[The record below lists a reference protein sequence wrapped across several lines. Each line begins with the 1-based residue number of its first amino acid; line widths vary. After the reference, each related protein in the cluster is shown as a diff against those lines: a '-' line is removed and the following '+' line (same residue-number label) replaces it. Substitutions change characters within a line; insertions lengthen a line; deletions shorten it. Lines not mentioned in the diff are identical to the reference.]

1 MLFKIVWVSSPL
13 FSGDLSACPVV
24 ELWWQWNL
32 FSFSLTPFYTE
43 RSWFRMELCNHIWE
57 FGVISAVLP
66 KAERKCWLWNC
77 SSMVRGIVGNK
88 QYVEVEFW
96 THGWNKSESYQKS
109 EQSLTRDSSDHC
121 YSGPGWICYQQKS
134 SCLSA
139 ANLHCFILRYQF
151 SFMTIVVTYFSLENY
166 PFHDPHWFY
175 SPMSI

>member
-1 MLFKIVWVSSPL
+1 MSVISIILWRPRCMSCSRVMVTMKPL
-13 FSGDLSACPVV
+13 FLQSHTIL
-24 ELWWQWNL
+24 
-32 FSFSLTPFYTE
+32 Y
-43 RSWFRMELCNHIWE
+43 RIELCSHIWE
-57 FGVISAVLP
+57 FGAISSVLP

-88 QYVEVEFW
+88 QRVEVEFR

-109 EQSLTRDSSDHC
+109 EQCLTQDSSDHF